1 MNGAEGE
8 VENMAIDRVPALF
21 SSPPPVTL
29 QGATDLILYKSATPP
44 AELEISTP
52 KSPQPT
58 PISNPIIAAIDFR
71 NASPRQIANIS
82 LDLYAA
88 GILSYEDYTALA
100 FQPELHPDYDRTV
113 GALTGKPASPDQQRD
128 YVEVWNERLR
138 FDLRHNPQSSPSVKQ
153 AARIYKLLKGLGQ
166 PIRLNV

>member
-1 MNGAEGE
+1 MNSAEGE
-8 VENMAIDRVPALF
+8 VDTMAIDRVPALF
-21 SSPPPVTL
+21 SSPPPVTS
-29 QGATDLILYKSATPP
+29 QGATDLVLYKSATPP
-44 AELEISTP
+44 AALETSN
-52 KSPQPT
+52 SDSSQPT
-58 PISNPIIAAIDFR
+58 QISNPTIAAVDFR

-88 GILSYEDYTALA
+88 GMLSYEDYTALA

-128 YVEVWNERLR
+128 YVEIWNERLR
-138 FDLRHNPQSSPSVKQ
+138 FDLRHNQKSSPSVKQ
-153 AARIYKLLKGLGQ
+153 AARIYNLLKGLGR